1 MVVKISHAT
10 WKKKMYVAS
19 TVTISHTVFEGIGIL
34 FFQKKM
40 FQRELTSV
48 VQMIVFFSIFSELW
62 EILRIV

>member
-34 FFQKKM
+34 FFQKKNVSKGTY
-40 FQRELTSV
+40 LCSSDDC
-48 VQMIVFFSIFSELW
+48 FFLAFSANYGKS
-62 EILRIV
+62 